1 MSGRPRLRL
10 TGFVSFVVRMAS
22 LASGLIFSVIVARRL
37 SEEDFGA
44 WTYVGRLVSYFAV
57 TASFISFWAGR
68 DAGRGGKPLKTA
80 LAGSVLM
87 SLILSIAYL
96 GVVAFSAEAIG
107 REPWVVMLGLI
118 QLPILHLL
126 NTAEGVSYGHKP
138 IASAYGFAVFEVAKV
153 TFAVVA
159 VYFLGLGL
167 AGVFISL
174 ALAQLLQASILIYLQ
189 RNTLDSFRFGDLLR
203 WLKGFA
209 VPLLTVL
216 GGFVYGLD
224 VFLGGVLY
232 GSALPLAYW
241 QAALTVALVVG
252 MYNNLVLGLYPVL
265 LGGGGS
271 RDIEKVFRFAMLL
284 GVPLLFGALILG
296 RDILQLLRPA
306 YAEASSILV
315 VLSISYFINGL
326 SYFFTSVVGGLDEV
340 DKRSD
345 VSLADYLRSGIFRY
359 NLFYLVLASAYVAAF
374 SLATM
379 YAKSA
384 AMTQVETAQLWAYA
398 HLGFSISLTTVGY
411 LFSRRRI
418 KFQLPTKPLA
428 KYIIAALLMTAAI
441 APIYLIIPQ
450 SNTAIIQLTRIG
462 AILLTGAAAYTATI
476 MLIDTEAKAMIK
488 LVFNRLFS

>member
-10 TGFVSFVVRMAS
+10 TGFVSFLVRMGS
-22 LASGLIFSVIVARRL
+22 LASGLVFSVIVARRL

-57 TASFISFWAGR
+57 TASFISFWAAR

-80 LAGSVLM
+80 LAGSAFM
-87 SLILSIAYL
+87 SLILSMAYL
-96 GVVAFSAEAIG
+96 GAVAFSAEAIG
-107 REPWVVMLGLI
+107 REPWVVMLGLM

-153 TFAVVA
+153 IFAVVA

-174 ALAQLLQASILIYLQ
+174 ALAQLIQALLLVYLQ
-189 RNTLDSFRFGDLLR
+189 RNVLGRFEPRDLIR

-209 VPLLTVL
+209 VPLLNVV

-232 GSALPLAYW
+232 GSAIPLAYW

-265 LGGGGS
+265 LSGGGS

-284 GVPLLFGALILG
+284 GVPLLFGALVLG

-359 NLFYLVLASAYVAAF
+359 NLVNLVLSSLYIAAF

-384 AMTQVETAQLWAYA
+384 AMSHVETAQLWAYA
-398 HLGFSISLTTVGY
+398 HLGFSTSLTTVGY

-418 KFQLPTKPLA
+418 KFKLPIKPLA
-428 KYIIAALLMTAAI
+428 KYIAAALFMTASI
-441 APIYLIIPQ
+441 TPIYIIIPP
-450 SNTAIIQLTRIG
+450 SNTALIQLTRII
-462 AILLTGAAAYTATI
+462 AILLTGAAAYTAAV
-476 MLIDTEAKAMIK
+476 MLIDTEAKTMIK
-488 LVFNRLFS
+488 LVLKRLFL